1 MNLLNQLL
9 LMINILNIM
18 KLLKFKKKLL
28 TWLKM

>member
-28 TWLKM
+28 TWQKI

>member
-28 TWLKM
+28 TWRKM

>member
-28 TWLKM
+28 TWRKI